1 MPKETQT
8 SPTEATSTE
17 TSPVRA
23 VIQHIENIKET
34 LKGVIKEFAEVLDGL
49 KQLEKEKK
57 ATDKEIES
65 VRQKLHEIQ
74 SVRI

>member
-1 MPKETQT
+1 MPKNTETT
-8 SPTEATSTE
+8 PTEQPATE
-17 TSPVRA
+17 TSPVKA